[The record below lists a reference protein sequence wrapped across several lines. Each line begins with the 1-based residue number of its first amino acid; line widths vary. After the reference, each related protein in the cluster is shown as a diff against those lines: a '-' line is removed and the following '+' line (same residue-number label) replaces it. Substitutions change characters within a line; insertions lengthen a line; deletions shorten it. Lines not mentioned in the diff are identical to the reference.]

1 MLLGAIRLTRRILAL
16 LWVVPAALVMNSCGG
31 TTTALPTDR
40 VFASQ
45 YVTSASIF
53 GEIVVING
61 QDDTLPRTSPLNA
74 GSEPLFMAI
83 SPTRDIVMAF
93 DQSSNS
99 VYSISTAKDTSLG
112 TVRLPGPTWS
122 MVVPTPQT
130 VAYAAV
136 PSATVSGYTF
146 VGGLIVMNLS
156 AGGITTTIAVPNAQ
170 TVVSNGG
177 GSQLLVFSND
187 SDNVTVL
194 APGNALPIVDTSC
207 LQSPPSSSI
216 CTVLSSGFSRPVNA
230 IISGNTAYVLNCG
243 VQCGGLAPASVSVLD
258 LTTLTVTNSV
268 PVDAA
273 TMAFLSGTTLYV
285 AGTPPAPNNA
295 CTGETTAATSCGR
308 LDIVNL
314 DSLTVSPGIVI
325 TDGYHDQMDMSLNGQ
340 LFIGSKDCTNIG
352 NANYPSGEVRGCLTI
367 YNTETGGVIIPPD
380 NGDVGG
386 LQGFSSR
393 YIEYVAEGGNLRV
406 YDTTK
411 DILYITDYLTSG
423 TIPVAGY
430 VSDVKAVDFF

>member
-1 MLLGAIRLTRRILAL
+1 MTRRILDL
-16 LWVVPAALVMNSCGG
+16 LWLLPAVLVLNSCGG
-31 TTTALPTDR
+31 TSTTLPQNR

-45 YVTSASIF
+45 YVSSASIF

-61 QDDTLPRTSPLNA
+61 QDDTLPRTAPLSA
-74 GSEPLFMAI
+74 GSEPLFMAV

-136 PSATVSGYTF
+136 PSATVSGYSF

-243 VQCGGLAPASVSVLD
+243 VQCGGLQPASVSVLD
-258 LTTLTVTNSV
+258 LTTLTVTDSV

-273 TMAFLSGTTLYV
+273 TMAFLDGSTLYV
-285 AGTPPAPNNA
+285 AGTPPAPNNTCA
-295 CTGETTAATSCGR
+295 GQTTAATSCGR

-314 DSLTVSPGIVI
+314 DTLAVSPGIVI
-325 TDGYHDQMDMSLNGQ
+325 TDGYHDLMDMSLNGQ

-367 YNTETGGVIIPPD
+367 YNTQTGAVVIPPD

-386 LQGFSSR
+386 FQSFSSR

-411 DILYITDYLTSG
+411 DILYLNDYLTSG
-423 TIPVAGY
+423 TIPISGY